1 MKCELSS
8 RRSTFHRC
16 HYRWLSSNG
25 EEKRTKGRP
34 EEGSTQQKYVSHW
47 ELTSVPDS
55 CACPRSGDTHTCN
68 QFWREKFTR
77 KQMASRLCCP
87 FPPPPWTSAWVGIGF
102 FLGHAVKMSAIH
114 QRQWADIIQ
123 PSKMTVCRTKSRAQS
138 IERSK
143 LHFSSCQLVSTGH
156 QIGSSGF
163 SSSFTTAVPAC
174 FSSPTFS
181 VFFSSSSDTHFHGQ
195 VRWRKAVQTWT
206 KSLQNPSASCLFKH
220 PG

>member
-87 FPPPPWTSAWVGIGF
+87 FPPPPLNKCVSRDWF
-102 FLGHAVKMSAIH
+102 FPRPRGENVSHSPKAMGGHYPTVENDRLPNEKQGSKYWKVETTFFFMSARFNGTPNRQ
-114 QRQWADIIQ
+114 QR
-123 PSKMTVCRTKSRAQS
+123 VFFVFYHR
-138 IERSK
+138 
-143 LHFSSCQLVSTGH
+143 
-156 QIGSSGF
+156 
-163 SSSFTTAVPAC
+163 SSSLFFISNFLSIFQFLFRHTFSWASTLEK
-174 FSSPTFS
+174 SSPNMDKITS
-181 VFFSSSSDTHFHGQ
+181 
-195 VRWRKAVQTWT
+195 
-206 KSLQNPSASCLFKH
+206 KSICIMFV
-220 PG
+220 